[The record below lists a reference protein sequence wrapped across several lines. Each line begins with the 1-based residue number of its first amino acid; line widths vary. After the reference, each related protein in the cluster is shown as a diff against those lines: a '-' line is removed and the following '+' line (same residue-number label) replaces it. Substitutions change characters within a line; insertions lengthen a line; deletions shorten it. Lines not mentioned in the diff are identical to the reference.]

1 MKGISIRPGRMKWP
15 VMFCKHTVAKSE
27 SEHCFVWNG
36 CIDWNGGS
44 GVLFGVRHIYMQHH
58 SFRHRF
64 ARSVCGLR
72 VDMATEGPV
81 TVTGCPGRGDG
92 AVCI

>member
-1 MKGISIRPGRMKWP
+1 LG
-15 VMFCKHTVAKSE
+15 A
-27 SEHCFVWNG
+27 
-36 CIDWNGGS
+36 
-44 GVLFGVRHIYMQHH
+44 RHIYMQHH

-81 TVTGCPGRGDG
+81 TTAGCPGRGDG
-92 AVCI
+92 AVCVWAESLESNKTLEGYGVNRGVRGYLRWVIWGSHDVEE